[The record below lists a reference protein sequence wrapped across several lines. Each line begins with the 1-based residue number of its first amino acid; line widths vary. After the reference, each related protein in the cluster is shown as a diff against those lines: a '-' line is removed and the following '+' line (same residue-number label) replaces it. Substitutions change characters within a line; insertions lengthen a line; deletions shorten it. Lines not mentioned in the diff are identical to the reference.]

1 MITTEEYEKALGIV
15 NEYHEQIRLEAIEV
29 KELINRKTE
38 ETFRNLEDV
47 QPGDFVKCVNV
58 HGASS
63 FTKDEKYEVLR
74 VKWTQFEIT
83 NDKGVK
89 KWHRFSNK
97 HFKLI

>member
-1 MITTEEYEKALGIV
+1 MISLEEYEKALSIV
-15 NEYHEQIRLEAIEV
+15 TGFHEQIRLESIEV

-38 ETFRNLEDV
+38 ETFRELKDV
-47 QPGDFVKCVNV
+47 QPHDEVKCINV

-63 FTKDEKYEVLR
+63 FTKDKKYEVLK
-74 VKWTQFEIT
+74 VEWTQFQIM
-83 NDKGVK
+83 NDNGVK

>member
-1 MITTEEYEKALGIV
+1 MISLEEYEKALGIV
-15 NEYHEQIRLEAIEV
+15 HKYHEQIRLESIEI
-29 KELINRKTE
+29 KELIDRRTE
-38 ETFRNLEDV
+38 ETFIELKDV

-58 HGASS
+58 HGASH

-74 VKWTQFEIT
+74 VQWTQFEIL

>member
-1 MITTEEYEKALGIV
+1 MISLEECENALGIV
-15 NEYHEQIRLEAIEV
+15 SAYLTQIRSVEV
-29 KELINRKTE
+29 IDRTE
-38 ETFRNLEDV
+38 ETFRELKDV
-47 QPGDFVKCVNV
+47 QPGDFLKCVNV

-74 VKWTQFEIT
+74 VQWTQVEIV